1 MKPEQ
6 IDLAWCVVN
15 PEIEILFPTV
25 RKTGKEALFQFELM
39 NGTPWLQAEQLGFR
53 LQKISIKFLE

>member
-6 IDLAWCVVN
+6 IDFAWCVVN

-25 RKTGKEALFQFELM
+25 RKTEKEDLFQFELL
-39 NGTPWLQAEQLGFR
+39 NGTP
-53 LQKISIKFLE
+53 